1 MRALPSKLLYS
12 PKARKK
18 KKLVEVLTNMEDNG
32 NKAIAVL
39 IENTRTTKRH
49 ISLIA
54 MAKWIDVAIKSN
66 GNINSV
72 AETISLS
79 PNMLRQFLYVKK
91 LSKDIQALFADRKID
106 SVDAAVHL
114 SMLEEQD
121 QKIVS
126 KEMAEGKLT
135 SAELRAIREFRKEV
149 PDIHIYE
156 IIEKV
161 KSTQDIKQYIA
172 EFVVR
177 SKKIHEQMLKKR
189 FAKVIELQNIV
200 SLTLKG
206 PIGRIVMSKNGKN
219 LLQKYANERDFT
231 KAKAIS
237 SIVHGEID

>member
-1 MRALPSKLLYS
+1 MN
-12 PKARKK
+12 RKY
-18 KKLVEVLTNMEDNG
+18 NG
-32 NKAIAVL
+32 NKAIAAL
-39 IENTRTTKRH
+39 IKNTRTTKRH
-49 ISLIA
+49 ISLIE

-66 GNINSV
+66 GNINNV

-91 LSKDIQALFADRKID
+91 LSKDVQALFADRKLD

-114 SMLEEQD
+114 SMLEKQD
-121 QKIVS
+121 QKIVG
-126 KEMAEGKLT
+126 KEMVEGKLT
-135 SAELRAIREFRKEV
+135 SSDLRAIREFRKEA
-149 PDIHIYE
+149 PDIHMNE

-161 KSTQDIKQYIA
+161 KSTQDIKQYVA

-177 SKKIHEQMLKKR
+177 SKQIHKQILKKR

-200 SLTLKG
+200 SLTLSG
-206 PIGRIVMSKNGKN
+206 AIGRIVMSKNGKN